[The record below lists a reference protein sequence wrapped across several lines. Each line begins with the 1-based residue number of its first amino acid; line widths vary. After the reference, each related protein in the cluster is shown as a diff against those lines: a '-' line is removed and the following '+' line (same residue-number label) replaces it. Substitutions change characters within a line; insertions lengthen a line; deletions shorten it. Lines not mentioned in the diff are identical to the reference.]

1 MIEPSYPAKEANGIW
16 VFLEQ
21 DDGELAPV
29 SRELAGKA
37 RELATQSGAKLTGL
51 LMGGELASVQSAA
64 ALLDIDEVL
73 TISHPR
79 LQQFTA
85 EPYAHAAAAAI
96 LARKPDIL
104 LLGATPYGRD
114 LAGRLAVMVKT
125 GLTADCTDLE
135 LEAGTGLLLGE
146 VSGFGGGVLATIR
159 CANHRPQ
166 MATVRPGVFPE
177 STTTRSSPADVAAFA
192 VEIPDS
198 VCTVK
203 VVHREKRQGKDIS
216 KAERLVVAG
225 RGAGSDLPLIESLA
239 RLLDAEI
246 GATRVAVDE
255 GWATR
260 EQQIGQTGIITRPK
274 LALVCGASG
283 ATQFTV
289 GIDKADMVIAL
300 NQDPE
305 APIFEQADLCI
316 VDDLVPVVRALVAE
330 LEAHNG
336 GAR

>member
-1 MIEPSYPAKEANGIW
+1 MIDPSYPAKEANGIW

-21 DDGELAPV
+21 DDGKLAPV
-29 SRELAGKA
+29 SLELAGKA
-37 RELATQSGAKLTGL
+37 RELARLSGSKLTGL
-51 LMGGELASVQSAA
+51 LMGGDLGPVQAA
-64 ALLDIDEVL
+64 ATLLDIDEVL
-73 TISHPR
+73 VVSDPR

-85 EPYAHAAAAAI
+85 EPYAHAAAAVI
-96 LARKPDIL
+96 LSRKPDIL

-114 LAGRLAVMVKT
+114 LAGRLAVMLKT

-146 VSGFGGGVLATIR
+146 VSGFGGGILATIK
-159 CANHRPQ
+159 CENHRPQ

-177 STTTRSSPADVAAFA
+177 STVTRSTPAQVDSFA

-225 RGAGSDLPLIESLA
+225 RGAGGDLPLIESLA

-260 EQQIGQTGIITRPK
+260 DQQIGQTGIITRPK
-274 LALVCGASG
+274 LAVVCGASG

-305 APIFEQADLCI
+305 APIFEQADLCV
-316 VDDLVPVVRALVAE
+316 VDDLIPVVRALVAE
-330 LEAHNG
+330 FEAHNG